1 MDFVDRA
8 LARRLESAE
17 EIPQVRYAE
26 IYKKAQS
33 QVGAAVEPI
42 CGGHM
47 IFAGVGSPI
56 GRVTGAGFG
65 ESVAASDLDRIEQFY
80 RSRKAASQVDVCPLT
95 DSSLLDLLKA
105 RTYTLFEF
113 NNVLFRRL
121 DKDETF
127 PPTRAAVIRPGREEE
142 AVAFASIVERS
153 FFPEGNSPYDVKGM
167 LSPLFQM
174 EDAIT
179 FVAEVEGQMAA
190 CGAGL
195 VTRMAAGAKAGCEYA
210 VIVTLGG
217 TTSQRNAERLE
228 FRVAYTKATMLKEF
242 PPGS

>member
-1 MDFVDRA
+1 
-8 LARRLESAE
+8 
-17 EIPQVRYAE
+17 
-26 IYKKAQS
+26 
-33 QVGAAVEPI
+33 
-42 CGGHM
+42 M

-56 GRVTGAGFG
+56 GRVAGAGFG

-80 RSRKAASQVDVCPLT
+80 RSRGAPSQVDVCPLT
-95 DSSLLDLLKA
+95 DSSLLELLKA

-121 DKDETF
+121 DKGEAF
-127 PPTRAAVIRPGREEE
+127 PPNTAAAIRPGREEE
-142 AVAFASIVERS
+142 AMAFASIVERS

-195 VTRMAAGAKAGCEYA
+195 VIPEHGILALFGAG
-210 VIVTLGG
+210 TL
-217 TTSQRNAERLE
+217 TE
-228 FRVAYTKATMLKEF
+228 FRGRGLHTALLQNAH
-242 PPGS
+242 GSGSESWVRVRCHRDSRRHYFTT